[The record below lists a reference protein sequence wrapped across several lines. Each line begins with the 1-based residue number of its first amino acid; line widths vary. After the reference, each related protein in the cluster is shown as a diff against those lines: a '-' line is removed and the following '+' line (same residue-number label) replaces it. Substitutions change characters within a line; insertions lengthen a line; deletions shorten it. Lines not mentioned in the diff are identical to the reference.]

1 MGDYAPVTQDEDELE
16 PRSRYLDYA
25 AEGQYPPVS
34 PAPAAPAPGGSPSP
48 AASGYA
54 PVESPATPAMSSM
67 GSLGDLESR
76 ADRPRTAIQDEN
88 APPVTPRPQWK
99 DYAPA
104 QPTSR
109 LGKFGRAME
118 EMFTPIP
125 RLAERRAETNY
136 KNASAEYEAPVAEA
150 EKQSETDLHGAQT
163 DEARARTKVLNQPPE
178 KTGLTP
184 EETTIHDL
192 MTGENGQPRMNPQTN
207 KPYSYLEAFGAV
219 KQAAQDTKPDPE
231 QTDKTVRIVNGV
243 PHEILIDKKSGKDIR
258 DLGQTKLPGESPG
271 DKRSAAEQVQVEREA
286 RTAVH
291 KAEQDYNGARSTVAM
306 QRQLIKDA
314 KGGNKEA
321 VRIVPLEGALEITTS
336 QGVHRINRT
345 EVEQY
350 GQAGNWY
357 DRIVGRIGAGVSG
370 KSIPD
375 DVLNDMDA
383 MTQELEHNAHE
394 RYKRE
399 YDYNKQVVEGYGGKD
414 FDKRVPM
421 LPGEKGGAGEG
432 TEGSKEPTRPPNVPA
447 NYIHKADGPKGSG
460 WYKP

>member
-1 MGDYAPVTQDEDELE
+1 VTQDEDELE

-25 AEGQYPPVS
+25 AEGRYPPVA
-34 PAPAAPAPGGSPSP
+34 PAPATPTPAS
-48 AASGYA
+48 ASGYA
-54 PVESPATPAMSSM
+54 PVESPAAPAMSI
-67 GSLGDLESR
+67 GSLGDLEAR
-76 ADRPRTAIQDEN
+76 ADRPRTAIQDQ
-88 APPVTPRPQWK
+88 APPPVTPRPQWK

-104 QPTSR
+104 EPTTKW
-109 LGKFGRAME
+109 GKFGRAME
-118 EMFTPIP
+118 EMFTPLP
-125 RLAERRAETNY
+125 RIAEQRAERNY
-136 KNASAEYEAPVAEA
+136 KNATEEYGAPLGEA
-150 EKQSETDLHGAQT
+150 EKQSEVDLHGAQT

-258 DLGQTKLPGESPG
+258 DLGQTKLPGESAG
-271 DKRSAAEQVQVEREA
+271 EKRSAAEQVQVEREA
-286 RTAVH
+286 RAAVH

-314 KGGNKEA
+314 KSGNKEA

-383 MTQELEHNAHE
+383 MTQELEHNAHQ
-394 RYKRE
+394 RYKLE

-421 LPGEKGGAGEG
+421 VPEEKAGAEEG
-432 TEGSKEPTRPPNVPA
+432 ASSEKENPLVVKAPNGKSYPFKDQA
-447 NYIHKADGPKGSG
+447 SADAFRKAAGIH
-460 WYKP
+460 